1 MRLTGPMFSLTASGT
16 IGKTI
21 VMSKWKG
28 LPYARSRVI
37 PFNGRTSD
45 QQLERGYLGAIAK
58 AAKAVLT
65 AAKDVL
71 PGMGS
76 QFFLDTLVHIPGTKS
91 WIAQFQA
98 NEHSSVGTDKT
109 HYLTLAGVIV
119 LYQAA
124 AVAAGM
130 ADYITVGDTPVTYT
144 AGFQLYILAK
154 FATGSLAYA
163 GFATGG
169 IDAATAPELVAFA
182 TYVQDSV

>member
-1 MRLTGPMFSLTASGT
+1 MFSLTASGT

-37 PFNGRTSD
+37 PLNLRTAD
-45 QQLERGYLGAIAK
+45 QQLERGYLGTIAK

-65 AAKDVL
+65 AAKDTL
-71 PGMGS
+71 PGLGS
-76 QFFLDTLVHIPGTKS
+76 QFFLDTIVHIPGTKS

-98 NEHSSVGTDKT
+98 NEHSSVGTDDT
-109 HYLTLAGVIV
+109 HFKTLAGVIV
-119 LYQAA
+119 LYEAA
-124 AVAAGM
+124 AASLGLV
-130 ADYITVGDTPVTYT
+130 DYITVGNTPVTYT

-154 FATGSLAYA
+154 FAVSSLNYT

-169 IDAATAPELVAFA
+169 IDAATAPELVAFN
-182 TYVQDSV
+182 TYVGTSV